1 MKNITPVTIWSNG
14 VSKQASIIIA
24 RIVNDDLSTH
34 CSFYYELKEADT
46 VIPPA
51 QQGESP
57 SISVGT
63 RLSHGNISMLG
74 TDYTTWDGSNETAY
88 QFITTT
94 LNLTLLN

>member
-46 VIPPA
+46 VIPPV
-51 QQGESP
+51 QEGDP
-57 SISVGT
+57 STTLFGL
-63 RLSHGNISMLG
+63 RLSDGNLAMSG
-74 TDYTTWDGSNETAY
+74 TDYTIWDGSNETAY
-88 QFITTT
+88 QFITTK